1 VIGGSKVPLI
11 QSETRTEQSSLIK
24 WNPSYGVGIV
34 EIDQQHRILM
44 QMINE
49 IQYSVV
55 SGQTRD
61 AQNKI
66 MDSLSNYTRDHFT
79 NEERLFDI
87 YAYPWAITHKA
98 EHQAFSQK
106 VAAVAREHKMGKSE
120 VSGQILT
127 FLSEWLINHIIGKD
141 KTYSYFFALKGLK

>member
-1 VIGGSKVPLI
+1 MPLI
-11 QSETRTEQSSLIK
+11 QPETRTEQASLIK
-24 WNPSYGVGIV
+24 WNPAYGVGIV

-49 IQYSVV
+49 IQNSVV
-55 SGQTRD
+55 SGETRD
-61 AQNKI
+61 AQSKI
-66 MDSLSNYTRDHFT
+66 LDGLSSYARDHFT

-98 EHQAFSQK
+98 AHQAFSQK
-106 VAAVAREHKMGKSE
+106 VDAVAQEYKMGKSD

-127 FLSEWLINHIIGKD
+127 FLSEWLKNHIVGKD
-141 KTYSYFFALKGLK
+141 KTYSYFFAMKGLK